1 MKGEAIGFEEIN
13 VDSGVVSL
21 NAAIY
26 NPSSGTPAARAFIT
40 AEAGAMRYRV
50 DGQNPTASTGH
61 ALLDSDFLELESI
74 YLIKNFRAIK
84 STEATGKISVTYEA

>member
-1 MKGEAIGFEEIN
+1 MRGEAIGFENIS

-26 NPSSGTPAARAFIT
+26 NPPSGQAAARAFIT

-50 DGQNPTASTGH
+50 DGQNPTASVGH
-61 ALLDSDFLELESI
+61 PLLDSDFLELESI

-84 STEATGKISVTYEA
+84 HTAAAGKISVTYEA